1 MHPGFRVLLCLATAT
16 LAGASARADGF
27 TGKVVG
33 ISDGDTLT
41 VLRDRTP
48 VKVRLHGIDA
58 VRRVI

>member
-1 MHPGFRVLLCLATAT
+1 MRRLIPLLLLVVLAPSHGWAASYTA
-16 LAGASARADGF
+16 
-27 TGKVVG
+27 KVVG

-41 VLRDRTP
+41 VLKGRKQ

>member
-1 MHPGFRVLLCLATAT
+1 MHPGFRVLLCLAAT

-27 TGKVVG
+27 TGSVVG

-41 VLRDRTP
+41 VLRGRTP